1 MKCDKMQRLF
11 LVSENIPIFAILSG
25 AMAERL
31 GTGLQ
36 NLVQRFD
43 SASHLKKP
51 EGCPFWL
58 FSALALRANFL
69 IRGAA
74 PNVLLWGLCPQ
85 NPRGSLLPY
94 FAPAKYPHRRAR

>member
-1 MKCDKMQRLF
+1 
-11 LVSENIPIFAILSG
+11 
-25 AMAERL
+25 MAERL

-51 EGCPFWL
+51 EGPLLAFFGAGAARHL
-58 FSALALRANFL
+58 F
-69 IRGAA
+69 IRGSA

-94 FAPAKYPHRRAR
+94 FAAAKYPHRRAR

>member
-1 MKCDKMQRLF
+1 
-11 LVSENIPIFAILSG
+11 
-25 AMAERL
+25 MAERL

-51 EGCPFWL
+51 MDSMGFFRYDL
-58 FSALALRANFL
+58 S
-69 IRGAA
+69 IRGSA

-85 NPRGSLLPY
+85 IPRGSQATDIALRAPSRLPPGGLRTA
-94 FAPAKYPHRRAR
+94 FASL